1 MATPPQADA
10 QMRDTTIASAHER
23 AQDPAHGWRGEELDL
38 DAYLRRI
45 GYAGPLEID
54 AATLAGIH
62 RAHAHS
68 IAFENSDLMLGR
80 PISLEV
86 EDLQA
91 KMVDRKRGGY
101 CYEQNLLLAAALE
114 RIGFSVRG
122 HAARVR
128 VGGGLRPATHM
139 LLTIDLGDEGRMI
152 ADVGFGGGGP
162 LEPIPLRDG
171 IEVQQGRWLFRLRHE
186 GGVDWGLDNAAG
198 MQWDDVHG
206 FTDTPFHRSDYTI
219 FSHYLSTHPRSPF
232 RGRLFVQR
240 SEDTV
245 RHSLTGTT
253 LTAQYPDATTTSR
266 DLDPRDLSAVLRDVF
281 GIELDRD
288 EASALVRTAQ
298 G

>member
-1 MATPPQADA
+1 MATPPRADA

-23 AQDPAHGWRGEELDL
+23 TQDPANGWRGEELDL

-45 GYAGPLEID
+45 GHTGPVRPD
-54 AATLAGIH
+54 TATLASIH
-62 RAHAHS
+62 RAHTRS
-68 IAFENSDLMLGR
+68 IAFENADLMLGR

-91 KMVDRKRGGY
+91 KMVDRRRGGY

-139 LLTIDLGDEGRMI
+139 LLTVDLGDGGRMI

-186 GGVDWGLDNAAG
+186 GGVEWGLDNAAG

-206 FTDTPFHRSDYTI
+206 FTDTPSYRSDYTI
-219 FSHYLSTHPRSPF
+219 FNHYLSTHPRSPF

-253 LTAQYPDATTTSR
+253 LTAQYPDRTTTSR

-281 GIELDRD
+281 GLELDRD
-288 EASALVRTAQ
+288 EASVLVRTTQ

>member
-23 AQDPAHGWRGEELDL
+23 AQDPAHGWCGEELDL

-45 GYAGPLEID
+45 GYTRPPRPD
-54 AATLAGIH
+54 AATLAGLH

-68 IAFENSDLMLGR
+68 IAFENADLMLGR
-80 PISLEV
+80 PISLEIG
-86 EDLQA
+86 DLQA

-139 LLTIDLGDEGRMI
+139 LLTVDLGDEGRMI

-171 IEVQQGRWLFRLRHE
+171 AEARQGRWLFRLRHE
-186 GGVDWGLDNAAG
+186 GGVEWGLDNAAG
-198 MQWDDVHG
+198 MQWNDVHG
-206 FTDTPFHRSDYTI
+206 FTDTPFYRSDYKI

-232 RGRLFVQR
+232 RHRLFVQR

-245 RHSLTGTT
+245 RHLLTGTT

-288 EASALVRTAQ
+288 EASALGRAAQ